1 MAKLNSGRSKKLP
14 QSGITSDR
22 YQFLGLEQAEPD
34 LGDPLVGPSSIGAKP
49 YPQSGNAYVLISFDN
64 QSASEGNRYWVL
76 SSGIPGLGLVPG
88 AVTIR
93 DEGNLVGAAN
103 SFTTL
108 NFVGDGIGVDYVGPT
123 IQQQTGI
130 ATIRVSPVAYGSTG
144 EFQFKNSS
152 GLLSGVS
159 DFKYF
164 TSTGNVGFGT
174 TSASEK
180 LHIVGNIK
188 TNNLYARSDLGGS
201 FILPVGEEI
210 DNFSIIG
217 RLRSGYANFGS
228 ADVVGDL
235 SVTGK
240 IYATNGRGN
249 SGEVLTSQGSS
260 GSVIWAPTTNVTVG
274 SANSVLVKNTFIS
287 KNYSLT
293 FTDQNNNDIG
303 PIIVDSS
310 HLVYNP
316 ANNFLGIGLSVPTAT
331 LHVGGSTIINGTL
344 QVFSPATFSDTVTT
358 PKLVVSGVT
367 TSNGF
372 NATTGNDYKIN
383 GTSVLTSTTLGSA
396 VVNSSLTSV
405 GTLGQLNV
413 SGVSTFAGITT
424 VTGNTLFAK
433 QLNVSGIST
442 LSTLSGTTAT
452 YDTGNFT
459 TGNIV
464 TGVVTTLT
472 STNAT
477 LTNINSSGISTLT
490 TANVTNLTSQQLNVS
505 GVSTFAGITTVTGNT
520 LFARQLNVSGISTFT
535 STTDSSSPTNGALT
549 VSGGL
554 GVARNLFVGYGL
566 SVSGVS
572 TFSGITTVTGNTL
585 FARQLNVSGIS
596 TTSSLNVTNES
607 RFYGTVNIEKSVTEK
622 VSTATTF
629 LSYFPVSLDGSLSI
643 DVSSSTVAVGILTT
657 SVTSWEFTGVST
669 ENSKATTI
677 TLIADSSSLITY
689 GELCKVNGQTVS
701 GGVRWPGGVAPIP
714 TDNEDIISFAI
725 VRDNSGSIR
734 VYGSISLN
742 FS

>member
-520 LFARQLNVSGISTFT
+520 LFARQLNVSGIST
-535 STTDSSSPTNGALT
+535 
-549 VSGGL
+549 
-554 GVARNLFVGYGL
+554 
-566 SVSGVS
+566 
-572 TFSGITTVTGNTL
+572 
-585 FARQLNVSGIS
+585 
-596 TTSSLNVTNES
+596 TSSLNVTNES